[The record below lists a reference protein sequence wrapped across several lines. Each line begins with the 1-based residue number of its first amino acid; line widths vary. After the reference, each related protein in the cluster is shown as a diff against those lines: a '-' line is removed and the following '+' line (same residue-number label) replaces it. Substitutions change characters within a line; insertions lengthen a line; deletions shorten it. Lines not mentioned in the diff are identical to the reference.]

1 MSDLQDLKAQRDRIA
16 AEAIKMRHDIAER
29 FSTMRQ
35 QPPTLDGDRALRELA
50 ERESRRVR
58 NTP

>member
-1 MSDLQDLKAQRDRIA
+1 MSIVEEAKAQRDRIA
-16 AEAIKMRHDIAER
+16 AEAIRMRHDIAER
-29 FSTMRQ
+29 FTVMRE
-35 QPPTLDGDRALRELA
+35 QPPKPDGDRELREFA